1 MKCAVDKSGTYGRQA
16 ETHLPFIPLYC
27 KAPFQK
33 KNHHDIALF
42 SMTKGVTRCHVT
54 HCVMCGEPLEYSPSG
69 DEKYPNN
76 HAFLFHSREKDVD
89 YELSLPER
97 RLSTHLAN

>member
-1 MKCAVDKSGTYGRQA
+1 MVGKPKLTFLSFRFIAK
-16 ETHLPFIPLYC
+16 HPF
-27 KAPFQK
+27 K